1 MKSINYGKLWG
12 AGGMGSET
20 SWARGLKNGFNTIWE
35 LAKVVIP
42 LTVLISILKETGWLG
57 LLAIKMEPLMSLLG
71 LPGEAALAIVV
82 GYFVNIYSAIA
93 VVLAIDLTAKQVT
106 VIAVMITICHG
117 IFLESA
123 ITRKTGV
130 KAWPLALMRVGVSI
144 LAGLG
149 VNWLY

>member
-1 MKSINYGKLWG
+1 MAIDLESTNPW
-12 AGGMGSET
+12 M
-20 SWARGLKNGFNTIWE
+20 RGLKSGLETVWE

-42 LTVLISILKETGWLG
+42 LTIVISVLKETGWLG
-57 LLAIKMEPLMSLLG
+57 LVAVKMEPLMSLLG
-71 LPGEAALAIVV
+71 LPGEAALALVV

-93 VVLAIDLTAKQVT
+93 VILAIDLTAKQIT
-106 VIAVMITICHG
+106 VLAVMITICHG

-130 KAWPLALMRVGVSI
+130 KAWPLAIMRVVVSVV
-144 LAGLG
+144 AGLG

>member
-1 MKSINYGKLWG
+1 MAIDQELKNPWI
-12 AGGMGSET
+12 
-20 SWARGLKNGFNTIWE
+20 RGLRSGLDTIWE

-42 LTVLISILKETGWLG
+42 LTVVISVLKETGWLG
-57 LLAIKMEPLMSLLG
+57 LLAVKMEPLMSLLG
-71 LPGEAALAIVV
+71 LPGEAALALVV

-93 VVLAIDLTAKQVT
+93 VILAIDLTARQVT
-106 VIAVMITICHG
+106 VLAVMITICHG

-130 KAWPLALMRVGVSI
+130 KAWPLAIMRVGVSI